1 MSRREII
8 APSVLYFA
16 WDDGG
21 AILPVQPGRWPFLL
35 YPAAGA
41 GARPGVPV
49 WVLPGRP
56 ALSAGVEEGSHET
69 SFALPFLCHV

>member
-1 MSRREII
+1 M
-8 APSVLYFA
+8 
-16 WDDGG
+16 
-21 AILPVQPGRWPFLL
+21 QPGRRWQFLL

-56 ALSAGVEEGSHET
+56 ALGAGVEEGSRET
-69 SFALPFLCHV
+69 SFALLFLCHV